1 MSHKTFIAAIIGLIV
16 VAAIALTMLSSSRDT
31 VGGTPE
37 PAVGEV
43 SGEVV
48 APEDNE
54 TVTEPAP
61 GTSAQGKIN
70 VQVACESA
78 LMYTTFTDGAAADAF
93 VAECVEGKHPDVIER
108 YIESL
113 GVDGATI

>member
-1 MSHKTFIAAIIGLIV
+1 MSHKSFVAIIIGLIV
-16 VAAIALTMLSSSRDT
+16 VAILAMLVVSQSRRE
-31 VGGTPE
+31 VVIPE
-37 PAVGEV
+37 PVMDDQ
-43 SGEVV
+43 SGEVMT
-48 APEDNE
+48 PEE
-54 TVTEPAP
+54 EVMEPAP
-61 GTSAQGKIN
+61 STRPQGKIN

-93 VAECVEGKHPDVIER
+93 VAECVEGKHPDVIDR

>member
-1 MSHKTFIAAIIGLIV
+1 MSHKSFVAIIIGLIV
-16 VAAIALTMLSSSRDT
+16 VAILAMLVVSQSRREVVKPEPVMDDQS
-31 VGGTPE
+31 GEMMTPE
-37 PAVGEV
+37 
-43 SGEVV
+43 EVV
-48 APEDNE
+48 
-54 TVTEPAP
+54 EPTP
-61 GTSAQGKIN
+61 SALPQGKIN

-93 VAECVEGKHPDVIER
+93 VAECVEGKHPDVIDR